1 MRAMQT
7 TTRQKPMVRFSR
19 QAGWTFWSMA
29 FTMGVIMFFAYVGM
43 QLVPVYSTNQNIKN
57 AMIVAVEGSDLRKV
71 SRGQIIERM
80 NRQLYMDGSH
90 EVLDYKNDLKVKR
103 SRNRFTVEAVY
114 EAKVPLFSNISVT
127 VDFNPIIDCDLNG
140 RCEK

>member
-1 MRAMQT
+1 MRPMQN

-19 QAGWTFWSMA
+19 QAGWTFWSLA

-57 AMIVAVEGSDLRKV
+57 AMVVAVEGSDLRKV

-80 NRQLYMDGSH
+80 NRQLYMDSSH

-103 SRNRFTVEAVY
+103 SRNQFTVEAIY

-127 VDFNPIIDCDLNG
+127 VDFNPKIECDLNG